1 VYKFE
6 YGKESGDM
14 RVQKVNEHTIRIF
27 ISLTELTD
35 RDITMADLFQR
46 SAKTEQ
52 LFWELIAQARE
63 EVEFNLDQPFWI
75 QATVAPDDEFVITI
89 MKQDEQIE
97 GATKEKPRK
106 STKGRVTELVYVFT
120 DFEDVL
126 AAVGRLPEFN
136 QLRSGLFLFEEE
148 YYIVL
153 NRMGTGKKRLLAEA
167 ILDEYGE
174 IVATTGVFL
183 SEHGKVIIPVKAVQ
197 TLNASFKKPL
207 VMDDQVSL

>member
-1 VYKFE
+1 
-6 YGKESGDM
+6 M

-75 QATVAPDDEFVITI
+75 QATVASNDEFVITI
-89 MKQDEQIE
+89 MKQEEQGE
-97 GATKEKPRK
+97 GSGKEKVGRK
-106 STKGRVTELVYVFT
+106 IPKGRVTELVYVFS
-120 DFEDVL
+120 DFEDL
-126 AAVGRLPEFN
+126 ISAVGRLPDFN
-136 QLRSGLFLFEEE
+136 QLRSSLYEFENE
-148 YYIVL
+148 YYLVL
-153 NRMGTGKKRLLAEA
+153 NRLGTGKKRLLAEA

-183 SEHGKVIIPVKAVQ
+183 SEHGKSLISVKAVQ
-197 TLNASFKKPL
+197 TLNASFNKP
-207 VMDDQVSL
+207 SLG

>member
-1 VYKFE
+1 
-6 YGKESGDM
+6 M

-75 QATVAPDDEFVITI
+75 QATVATNDEFVITI
-89 MKQDEQIE
+89 MKQEDQQLE
-97 GATKEKPRK
+97 GLIKEKAARK
-106 STKGRVTELVYVFT
+106 PVKGRVTELVYVFA
-120 DFEDVL
+120 DFEDVVS
-126 AAVGRLPEFN
+126 AVGRLPEFS
-136 QLRSGLFLFEEE
+136 QLRSSLYLFENE
-148 YYIVL
+148 YYLIL
-153 NRMGTGKKRLLAEA
+153 SRMGTSKKRLMAEA

-174 IVATTGVFL
+174 IVATTSAFL
-183 SEHGKVIIPVKAVQ
+183 TEHGKVIIPVKAVQ
-197 TLNASFKKPL
+197 TLNDSFNKLP
-207 VMDDQVSL
+207 

>member
-1 VYKFE
+1 
-6 YGKESGDM
+6 M

-75 QATVAPDDEFVITI
+75 QATVATNDEFVITI
-89 MKQDEQIE
+89 MKQEETIE
-97 GATKEKPRK
+97 GSVKEKAVRK
-106 STKGRVTELVYVFT
+106 TPKGRVTELVYVFA
-120 DFEDVL
+120 DLEDVIS
-126 AAVGRLPEFN
+126 VSGRLPEFS
-136 QLRSGLFLFEEE
+136 QLRSSLYEFEEE
-148 YYIVL
+148 YYLVL
-153 NRMGTGKKRLLAEA
+153 NRMGSGKKRLLAEA

-174 IVATTGVFL
+174 IVATTGAFL
-183 SEHGKVIIPVKAVQ
+183 SEHGKGIILAKAVQ
-197 TLNASFKKPL
+197 TLNASFNKSSHDKMEK
-207 VMDDQVSL
+207 V